1 MAAITVTD
9 LYKIFGKN
17 PSKAI
22 PLLKDGKSKEEIL
35 DETGLTVAIDKAS
48 FEVQQQETFVIM
60 GLSGSGKST
69 VLRCLNR
76 LIEPTQ
82 GDVLIG
88 DDQFNIMDVDKDK
101 LLELRRKHMSMV
113 FQNFGLF
120 PHRSVLNNVA
130 YGLEIGGMDKD
141 ERNEKAI
148 ESIEMVGLKG
158 YEHKMPNELSGG
170 MQQRVGLA
178 RALANDPEIL
188 LMDEAFSALDPLIRA
203 DMQDEL
209 LELQRK
215 MHKTI
220 VFITHDLDE
229 ALKIGDRIAI
239 MKEGAI
245 IQIGT
250 PEQILTEPEDDYVK
264 AFVQNVDRTK
274 IITAKTIMRK
284 APTINIKKD
293 GPGVAVRKMKQEGIS
308 SIYAIDQD
316 RKYLGIV
323 TIDDA
328 AELQKKEVKSVDDI
342 IRDEAG
348 TATPETQVKRLLAD
362 VMTSSYPV
370 AVLDEKNRLE
380 GIVDRASIISE
391 VKLNDPDY
399 ETEDD
404 STPDQ
409 NTETP
414 NQESESESKQ
424 PA

>member
-1 MAAITVTD
+1 MAAITITD

-17 PSKAI
+17 PSRAI
-22 PLLKDGKSKEEIL
+22 PLLKDGKTKDEIL
-35 DETGLTVAIDKAS
+35 EETGLTVAIDKAS
-48 FEVQQQETFVIM
+48 FEVQEQETFVIM

-76 LIEPTQ
+76 LIEPTS

-88 DDQFNIMDVDKDK
+88 EDQTNIMDLDKEN
-101 LLELRRKHMSMV
+101 LLELRRKRMSMV

-120 PHRSVLNNVA
+120 PHRSVLDNVA
-130 YGLEIGGMDKD
+130 YGLEIGGMGKSERD
-141 ERNEKAI
+141 EKSI

-158 YEHKMPNELSGG
+158 YENKMPNELSGG

-209 LELQRK
+209 LELQQK
-215 MHKTI
+215 MSKTI

-239 MKEGAI
+239 MKEGAVV
-245 IQIGT
+245 QIGT

-274 IITAKTIMRK
+274 IITAQTIMRK

-293 GPGVAVRKMKQEGIS
+293 GPGVAVRKMKQDGVS
-308 SIYAIDQD
+308 SIYVLDSD
-316 RKYLGIV
+316 RKYKGIV

-328 AELQKKEVKSVDDI
+328 AEQKKKNVKSVDEI
-342 IRDEAG
+342 IRDDAG
-348 TATPETQVKRLLAD
+348 RTSPDTPVRHLLSD
-362 VMTSSYPV
+362 VLTSSYPV
-370 AVLDEKNRLE
+370 AVLDDEGRLT

-391 VKLNDPDY
+391 VNLNDPQYSSDKESKKEAEQ
-399 ETEDD
+399 ETE
-404 STPDQ
+404 S
-409 NTETP
+409 
-414 NQESESESKQ
+414 
-424 PA
+424 

>member
-1 MAAITVTD
+1 MAAITITD

-17 PSKAI
+17 PSRAI
-22 PLLKDGKSKEEIL
+22 PLLKDGKTKDEIL
-35 DETGLTVAIDKAS
+35 EETGLTVAIDKAS
-48 FEVQQQETFVIM
+48 FEVQEQETFVIM

-76 LIEPTQ
+76 LIEPTS

-88 DDQFNIMDVDKDK
+88 EDQTNIMDLDKEN
-101 LLELRRKHMSMV
+101 LLELRRKRMSMV

-120 PHRSVLNNVA
+120 PHRSVLDNVA
-130 YGLEIGGMDKD
+130 YGLEIGGMGKSERD
-141 ERNEKAI
+141 EKSI

-158 YEHKMPNELSGG
+158 YENKMPNELSGG

-209 LELQRK
+209 LELQQK
-215 MHKTI
+215 MSKTI

-239 MKEGAI
+239 MKEGAVV
-245 IQIGT
+245 QIGT

-274 IITAKTIMRK
+274 IITAQTIMRK

-293 GPGVAVRKMKQEGIS
+293 GPGVAVRKMKQDGIS
-308 SIYAIDQD
+308 SIYVLDSD
-316 RKYLGIV
+316 RKYKGIV

-328 AELQKKEVKSVDDI
+328 AEQKKKNVKSVDEI
-342 IRDEAG
+342 IRDDAG
-348 TATPETQVKRLLAD
+348 RTSPDTPVKHLLSD
-362 VMTSSYPV
+362 VLTSSYPV
-370 AVLDEKNRLE
+370 AVLDDEGRLT

-391 VKLNDPDY
+391 VNLNDPQYSSDKESKKEAEQ
-399 ETEDD
+399 ETE
-404 STPDQ
+404 S
-409 NTETP
+409 
-414 NQESESESKQ
+414 
-424 PA
+424 

>member
-22 PLLKDGKSKEEIL
+22 PLLKDGKSKDEIL

-48 FEVQQQETFVIM
+48 FEVKQQETFVIM

-76 LIEPTQ
+76 LIEPTA
-82 GDVLIG
+82 GDVYIG
-88 DDQFNIMDVDKDK
+88 EDETNIMDVNKED
-101 LLELRRKHMSMV
+101 LLELRRKRMSMV

-120 PHRSVLNNVA
+120 PHRTVLNNVA
-130 YGLEIGGMDKD
+130 YGLEIGGMGKD
-141 ERNEKAI
+141 ERDEKSI
-148 ESIEMVGLKG
+148 EAIEMVGLKG
-158 YEHKMPNELSGG
+158 YENKMPNELSGG

-209 LELQRK
+209 LELQQK
-215 MHKTI
+215 MSKTI

-245 IQIGT
+245 VQIGT

-308 SIYAIDQD
+308 SVYVLDAD

-323 TIDDA
+323 TIEDA
-328 AELQKKEVKSVDDI
+328 TELHKKNVKSVEDI
-342 IRDEAG
+342 IRDDAG
-348 TATPETQVKRLLAD
+348 TTTPETPVKRLLSD

-370 AVLDEKNRLE
+370 AVLDDDQKLS

-391 VKLNDPDY
+391 VNLNDPDF
-399 ETEDD
+399 EPGDEKAD
-404 STPDQ
+404 SNNP
-409 NTETP
+409 EEP
-414 NQESESESKQ
+414 ESEPEPKQ
-424 PA
+424 PS

>member
-1 MAAITVTD
+1 MAAITVQN

-17 PSKAI
+17 PSRAI
-22 PLLKDGKSKEEIL
+22 PMLENGKSKDKIL
-35 DETGLTVAIDKAS
+35 EETGLTVAIDKAS
-48 FEVQQQETFVIM
+48 FEVYKKETFVIM

-76 LIEPTQ
+76 LIEPT
-82 GDVLIG
+82 GGNVYIG
-88 DDQFNIMDVDKDK
+88 DDQTNIMDVNKDD
-101 LLELRRKHMSMV
+101 LLDLRRKRMSMV

-120 PHRSVLNNVA
+120 PHRSVLNNVG
-130 YGLEIGGMDKD
+130 YGLEIGGMEKD
-141 ERNEKAI
+141 ERNKKSI
-148 ESIEMVGLKG
+148 EAIEMVGLKG
-158 YEHKMPNELSGG
+158 YEHKKPNELSGG

-209 LELQRK
+209 LDLQQK
-215 MHKTI
+215 MSKTI

-245 IQIGT
+245 VQIGT
-250 PEQILTEPEDDYVK
+250 PERILTEPEDDYVK

-293 GPGVAVRKMKQEGIS
+293 GPGVAVRKMKKEGIS
-308 SIYAIDQD
+308 SLYVLNSD

-328 AELQKKEVKSVDDI
+328 SDLQNKNVKTVEDI
-342 IRDEAG
+342 IRDDAG
-348 TATPETQVKRLLAD
+348 RTSPESPVKHLLSK

-370 AVLDEKNRLE
+370 AVLDDEGRLS

-391 VKLNDPDY
+391 VDLNDPNHVPENGTSS
-399 ETEDD
+399 ETE
-404 STPDQ
+404 P
-409 NTETP
+409 
-414 NQESESESKQ
+414 KQ

>member
-9 LYKIFGKN
+9 LYKVFGKN
-17 PSKAI
+17 PSEAI
-22 PLLKDGKSKEEIL
+22 PLLKKGKSKDEIL
-35 DETGLTVAIDKAS
+35 EQTGLTVAIDKAS
-48 FEVQQQETFVIM
+48 FEVKEQETFVIM

-76 LIEPTQ
+76 LIEPTA
-82 GDVLIG
+82 GDVFIG
-88 DDQFNIMDVDKDK
+88 NDQVNIMDANKED
-101 LLELRRKHMSMV
+101 LLKLRRERMSMV

-130 YGLEIGGMDKD
+130 YGLEIGGMEKE
-141 ERNEKAI
+141 ERHEK
-148 ESIEMVGLKG
+148 SIEAIKMVGLKG

-209 LELQRK
+209 LELQQK
-215 MHKTI
+215 MNKTI

-239 MKEGAI
+239 MKDGAI

-250 PEQILTEPEDDYVK
+250 PERILTEPEDDYVR

-274 IITAKTIMRK
+274 IITARTIMRK

-308 SIYAIDQD
+308 SVYVLNSD

-328 AELQKKEVKSVDDI
+328 TDLKNKNVKSVEDI
-342 IRDEAG
+342 IRDDAG
-348 TATPETQVKRLLAD
+348 RTSPDAPVKQLLSK
-362 VMTSSYPV
+362 VLTSSYPV
-370 AVLDEKNRLE
+370 AVLDDEERLS

-391 VKLNDPDY
+391 VDLNDPNHDSDN
-399 ETEDD
+399 ETL
-404 STPDQ
+404 
-409 NTETP
+409 
-414 NQESESESKQ
+414 SEIESKQ

>member
-9 LYKIFGKN
+9 LYKVFGKD
-17 PSKAI
+17 SSRAI
-22 PLLKDGKSKEEIL
+22 PLLKKGKTKDEIL

-48 FEVQQQETFVIM
+48 FDVQQQETFVIM

-76 LIEPTQ
+76 LIEPTA
-82 GDVLIG
+82 GDVYIG
-88 DDQFNIMDVDKDK
+88 EDQINIMDLNKED
-101 LLELRRKHMSMV
+101 LLELRRNRMSMV

-130 YGLEIGGMDKD
+130 YGLEIGGMEKD
-141 ERNEKAI
+141 ERNKKSI
-148 ESIEMVGLKG
+148 EAIEMVGLKG
-158 YEHKMPNELSGG
+158 YEYKMPNELSGG

-209 LELQRK
+209 LELQQK
-215 MHKTI
+215 MSKTI

-239 MKEGAI
+239 MKEGAV

-308 SIYAIDQD
+308 SLYVLDPD

-328 AELQKKEVKSVDDI
+328 TQLQKKNIKSVEDI
-342 IRDEAG
+342 IRDDAG
-348 TATPETQVKRLLAD
+348 RTTPETPVKQLLSN
-362 VMTSSYPV
+362 VLTSSYPV
-370 AVLDEKNRLE
+370 AVLDDEQHLA
-380 GIVDRASIISE
+380 GIVDHASIISE
-391 VKLNDPDY
+391 VNLNDPDFEDDTAEGKNPEDPES
-399 ETEDD
+399 ETE
-404 STPDQ
+404 P
-409 NTETP
+409 
-414 NQESESESKQ
+414 KQ

>member
-1 MAAITVTD
+1 MAAIKITD

-17 PSKAI
+17 PSRAI
-22 PLLKDGKSKEEIL
+22 PLLKDGKSKDQIL
-35 DETGLTVAIDKAS
+35 EETGLTVAINKAS
-48 FEVQQQETFVIM
+48 FEVQKKETFVIM

-76 LIEPTQ
+76 LIEPTA

-88 DDQFNIMDVDKDK
+88 DDEIDIMSADKEE
-101 LLELRRKHMSMV
+101 LLELRRKRMSMV

-120 PHRSVLNNVA
+120 PHRTVLDNVA
-130 YGLEIGGMDKD
+130 YGLEIGGMDKE
-141 ERNEKAI
+141 ERHKKSNEA
-148 ESIEMVGLKG
+148 IEMVGLKG

-178 RALANDPEIL
+178 RALANDPEVL

-209 LELQRK
+209 LELQQK
-215 MHKTI
+215 MSKTI

-239 MKEGAI
+239 MKGGAI

-274 IITAKTIMRK
+274 IITAQTIMRK

-308 SIYAIDQD
+308 SIYVLDPD

-323 TIDDA
+323 TIEEATD
-328 AELQKKEVKSVDDI
+328 LQKKNIKSVDDI
-342 IRDEAG
+342 IRDDAG
-348 TATPETQVKRLLAD
+348 TTSPDTPVKRLLSD
-362 VMTSSYPV
+362 VMKSSYPV
-370 AVLDEKNRLE
+370 AVLDGEKHLK

-391 VKLNDPDY
+391 VNLNDPDY
-399 ETEDD
+399 EDTD
-404 STPDQ
+404 
-409 NTETP
+409 
-414 NQESESESKQ
+414 ESKEESTIEQ
-424 PA
+424 TTKKPA

>member
-1 MAAITVTD
+1 MAAITITD

-17 PSKAI
+17 PSRAI
-22 PLLKDGKSKEEIL
+22 PLLKDGKTKDEIL
-35 DETGLTVAIDKAS
+35 EETGLTVAIDKAS
-48 FEVQQQETFVIM
+48 FEVQEQETFVIM

-76 LIEPTQ
+76 LIEPTS

-88 DDQFNIMDVDKDK
+88 EDQTNIMDLDKEN
-101 LLELRRKHMSMV
+101 LLELRRKRMSMV

-120 PHRSVLNNVA
+120 PHRSVLDNVA
-130 YGLEIGGMDKD
+130 YGLEIGGMGKSERD
-141 ERNEKAI
+141 EKSI

-158 YEHKMPNELSGG
+158 YENKMPNELSGG

-209 LELQRK
+209 LELQQK
-215 MHKTI
+215 MSKTI

-229 ALKIGDRIAI
+229 ALKIGDRVAI
-239 MKEGAI
+239 MKEGAVV
-245 IQIGT
+245 QIGT

-274 IITAKTIMRK
+274 IITAQTIMRK

-293 GPGVAVRKMKQEGIS
+293 GPGVAVRKMKQDGIS
-308 SIYAIDQD
+308 SIYVLDSD
-316 RKYLGIV
+316 RKYKGIV

-328 AELQKKEVKSVDDI
+328 AEQKKKNVKSVDEI
-342 IRDEAG
+342 IRDDAG
-348 TATPETQVKRLLAD
+348 RTSPDTPVKHLLSD
-362 VMTSSYPV
+362 VLTSSYPV
-370 AVLDEKNRLE
+370 AVLDDEGRLT

-391 VKLNDPDY
+391 VNLNDPQY
-399 ETEDD
+399 SSEKESKKEAEQETE
-404 STPDQ
+404 S
-409 NTETP
+409 
-414 NQESESESKQ
+414 
-424 PA
+424 

>member
-1 MAAITVTD
+1 MAAIKVTG

-17 PSKAI
+17 PKRAI
-22 PLLKDGKSKEEIL
+22 PHLNDGKPKDEIL
-35 DETGLTVAIDKAS
+35 EETGLTVAINDAS

-76 LIEPTQ
+76 LIEPTA
-82 GDVLIG
+82 GDVYIG
-88 DDQFNIMDVDKDK
+88 EDQTNIMDVNKEG
-101 LLELRRKHMSMV
+101 LLELRRKRMSMV

-120 PHRSVLNNVA
+120 PHRTVLNNVA
-130 YGLEIGGMDKD
+130 YGLEIGGMEKD
-141 ERNEKAI
+141 ERNEKSI
-148 ESIEMVGLKG
+148 EAIEMVGLKG

-209 LELQRK
+209 LELQQK
-215 MHKTI
+215 MSKTI

-308 SIYAIDQD
+308 SLYVLNSD

-328 AELQKKEVKSVDDI
+328 SELQKKNVKTVEDI
-342 IRDEAG
+342 IRDDAG
-348 TATPETQVKRLLAD
+348 RTSPESPVKQLLSK

-370 AVLDEKNRLE
+370 AVLDDEGRLS

-391 VKLNDPDY
+391 VDLNDPNHVPENGTSS
-399 ETEDD
+399 ETE
-404 STPDQ
+404 P
-409 NTETP
+409 
-414 NQESESESKQ
+414 KQ